1 MKSILLLSFII
12 IFGAS
17 DLFAQDTLRVSL
29 QEFIDRGIER
39 SGQVQY
45 DYGSVRLA
53 ENRVKQARSSRILP
67 SINLDTNHGL
77 IPGVTSQEDLPP
89 RQYYLDPNLE
99 NDWEDWAIFTRAEI
113 NAVQPI
119 FAWGAIN
126 SAINAA
132 EYGAQAAKKEFEARQ
147 KGVEL
152 MLYELYYSYLLAQEV
167 ERILIDAES
176 TVNQIG
182 SELERMQEENDPD
195 LRERDVFE
203 YEIFVSEFEIQKTEV
218 QQSIER
224 IQRIWNYAMGD
235 PSAIYQPLEEFL
247 DPVPFEIEPFDYY
260 QSQAM
265 ELRPELR
272 GVDAGVEAYKH
283 SVEAIRSQS
292 LPSLYLGLTASYANT
307 PNRPRQSNPFI
318 INNTNYA
325 SAAVGFGI
333 RQNLNISSIRNRVER
348 ERIEYNRVKDLRSA
362 LSDGIMLELN
372 EQYMEAVVAETK
384 VQQLES
390 ALRTTRNWVR
400 HEQLNY
406 DYGFGDVEDLVDSV
420 RKELELRVEL
430 TQSIFEMNK
439 KVAALFHASGLPITN
454 LSLNQ

>member
-1 MKSILLLSFII
+1 MKTVIIFCLLI
-12 IFGAS
+12 IFGGPS
-17 DLFAQDTLRVSL
+17 LFAQDTLRVSL
-29 QEFIDRGIER
+29 QEFIERGIER

-45 DYGSVRLA
+45 DYGNVRLA
-53 ENRVKQARSSRILP
+53 ENRVQQARSTRILP
-67 SINLDTNHGL
+67 SINLNTNHGL
-77 IPGVTSQEDLPP
+77 IPGVRSQTGLP
-89 RQYYLDPNLE
+89 REHLYLDPNLE

-113 NAVQPI
+113 NAVQPL

-152 MLYELYYSYLLAQEV
+152 MLYELYHSYLLATEV
-167 ERILIDAES
+167 DRILTDAES

-182 SELERMQEENDPD
+182 RELERMQDENDPD
-195 LRERDVFE
+195 LRERDIFE
-203 YEIFVSEFEIQKTEV
+203 YEIFTSEFEIQKMEV
-218 QQSIER
+218 RQSIDR
-224 IQRIWNYAMGD
+224 IQRIWNYAMGGD
-235 PSAIYQPLEEFL
+235 PSAVYIPMEEFL
-247 DPVPFEIEPFDYY
+247 DPVPFDIEPFDYY
-260 QSQAM
+260 QELAM
-265 ELRPELR
+265 DLRPELQ

-283 SVEAIRSQS
+283 SVEAIKSQN

-318 INNTNYA
+318 INNSNYA
-325 SAAVGFGI
+325 TAAVGFGI
-333 RQNLNISSIRNRVER
+333 RQNLNFSSIRNRVER
-348 ERIEYNRVKDLRSA
+348 ERIEYNRVKDLRNA

-384 VQQLES
+384 VKQLQN

-439 KVAALFHASGLPITN
+439 KVAALYHASGLPITN
-454 LSLNQ
+454 LSLN

>member
-1 MKSILLLSFII
+1 MKTVFLLSCLFL
-12 IFGAS
+12 FGVTP
-17 DLFAQDTLRVSL
+17 LFAQDTLRISL

-53 ENRVKQARSSRILP
+53 ENRVQQARSSRILP

-77 IPGVTSQEDLPP
+77 IPGVSSQTDLP
-89 RQYYLDPNLE
+89 REHFYLDPNLE

-113 NAVQPI
+113 SAVQPL

-152 MLYELYYSYLLAQEV
+152 MLYELYYSYLLAMEV

-182 SELERMQEENDPD
+182 NELDRMQEENDPD
-195 LRERDVFE
+195 LRERDIFE
-203 YEIFVSEFEIQKTEV
+203 YEIFISEFEIQKMEV
-218 QQSIER
+218 QQSIAR
-224 IQRIWNYAMGD
+224 IQRIWNYAMGE
-235 PSAIYQPLEEFL
+235 PSIVYKPMEEFL

-260 QSQAM
+260 QARATD
-265 ELRPELR
+265 LRPELQ
-272 GVDAGVEAYKH
+272 GVEAGVEAYKH
-283 SVEAIRSQS
+283 SVEAIKSQN

-318 INNTNYA
+318 INNSNFAT
-325 SAAVGFGI
+325 AAVGFGI
-333 RQNLNISSIRNRVER
+333 RQNLNFSSIRNRVER
-348 ERIEYNRVKDLRSA
+348 ERIEYNRVKDLRNA

-384 VQQLES
+384 VQQLEN

-454 LSLNQ
+454 LSLN